1 MSEVTP
7 VPVSREQAVRDVI
20 VTLEATLREL
30 LPGFTFLPTA
40 QRRRIS
46 NAGSVPDDFLEAVA
60 VAVESTPNVGA
71 PMQITPAELRDA
83 IRSSR
88 AFLSLA
94 DQLELMARG
103 VRETVAE
110 QRGEIGKRALATYG
124 VARSVNRHLDL
135 TVAVPH
141 FANMRRALG
150 RSGRKKRPGEP
161 TPAPP
166 PIEGG
171 AVTKKN

>member
-1 MSEVTP
+1 MTDITP
-7 VPVSREQAVRDVI
+7 VPASRDQAVRDVI
-20 VTLEATLREL
+20 VALETMLREL

-40 QRRRIS
+40 QRRRITT
-46 NAGSVPDDFLEAVA
+46 AGSVPDDFLEAVA
-60 VAVESTPNVGA
+60 VAVESTPNVAG
-71 PMQITPAELRDA
+71 PIPITPIELRDA

-110 QRGEIGKRALATYG
+110 SRAEVGKRALATYG

-135 TVAVPH
+135 TVAIPH

-150 RSGRKKRPGEP
+150 RTGRKKRVVE
-161 TPAPP
+161 TPP
-166 PIEGG
+166 PLIEGG
-171 AVTKKN
+171 AATLKN

>member
-7 VPVSREQAVRDVI
+7 VPVSRDQAVRDLI
-20 VTLEATLREL
+20 VALEATLREL

-40 QRRRIS
+40 QRRRIT

-71 PMQITPAELRDA
+71 PIQLSPGELRDA

-103 VRETVAE
+103 VRETVADRRAE
-110 QRGEIGKRALATYG
+110 MGKRALVTYA
-124 VARSVNRHLDL
+124 VAKAVNRHLDL
-135 TVAVPH
+135 TLAVPH
-141 FANMRRALG
+141 FDNMRRALG
-150 RSGRKKRPGEP
+150 RTGRKKRPGN
-161 TPAPP
+161 PAPP
-166 PIEGG
+166 PIIEGG
-171 AVTKKN
+171 VVTQKN

>member
-1 MSEVTP
+1 MTDVIA
-7 VPVSREQAVRDVI
+7 VPVSRDQAVRDVI
-20 VTLEATLREL
+20 VALEAMLREL

-40 QRRRIS
+40 QRRRIT

-60 VAVESTPNVGA
+60 VAVESTPNVAG
-71 PMQITPAELRDA
+71 PIPITPIELRDA
-83 IRSSR
+83 ILSSR

-110 QRGEIGKRALATYG
+110 RRAEIGKRALATYG
-124 VARSVNRHLDL
+124 VARSANRHLDL
-135 TVAVPH
+135 SVAVPH

-150 RSGRKKRPGEP
+150 RTGRKKRPGEP
-161 TPAPP
+161 APTP

-171 AVTKKN
+171 AVTRKT

>member
-1 MSEVTP
+1 MTDITP
-7 VPVSREQAVRDVI
+7 VPASRDQAVRDVI
-20 VTLEATLREL
+20 VALETMLREL

-40 QRRRIS
+40 QRRRITT
-46 NAGSVPDDFLEAVA
+46 AGSVPDDFLEAVA
-60 VAVESTPNVGA
+60 VAVESTPNVAG
-71 PMQITPAELRDA
+71 PIPITPIELRDA

-110 QRGEIGKRALATYG
+110 ARAEVGKRALATYG

-135 TVAVPH
+135 TLAVPH

-150 RSGRKKRPGEP
+150 RTGRKKRPGEP
-161 TPAPP
+161 APTP

-171 AVTKKN
+171 AVARKT

>member
-1 MSEVTP
+1 MSVVIP
-7 VPVSREQAVRDVI
+7 VPVSPDQAVREVI
-20 VTLEATLREL
+20 VSLEATLREL

-40 QRRRIS
+40 QRRRITKVG
-46 NAGSVPDDFLEAVA
+46 ATPDEFLEAVA
-60 VAVESTPNVGA
+60 VAVEQTPNIGA
-71 PMQITPAELRDA
+71 PIQITPAELREA
-83 IRSSR
+83 ISTSR

-94 DQLELMARG
+94 SQLELMARG

-110 QRGEIGKRALATYG
+110 RRAEVGKRALITYG

-135 TVAVPH
+135 TLAVPH

-150 RSGRKKRPGEP
+150 RTGRKKRPGEP
-161 TPAPP
+161 APTP

-171 AVTKKN
+171 AVTQKN